1 MDSTPAPI
9 SHHLLASDHRG
20 SGGEREMERADSEV
34 YFIAHGQLHIGTE
47 MLMTMNSAH
56 V

>member
-20 SGGEREMERADSEV
+20 SGGEREMERADSDV
-34 YFIAHGQLHIGTE
+34 YSTGSYLIRN
-47 MLMTMNSAH
+47 LMEP
-56 V
+56 